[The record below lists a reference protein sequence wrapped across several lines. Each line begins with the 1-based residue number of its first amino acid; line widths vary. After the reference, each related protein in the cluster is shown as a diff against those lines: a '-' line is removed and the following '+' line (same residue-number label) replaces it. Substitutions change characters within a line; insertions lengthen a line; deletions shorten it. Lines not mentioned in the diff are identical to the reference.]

1 MLRWREQAQ
10 TTRFASFGPLVNFF
24 KILFAFFKTTN
35 YLTGILKLLMYLREA
50 TMKRTGPNDAFRVV
64 WAISKFLY
72 ILFVFFITTDHLT
85 GILKLRV
92 YIREATTKR
101 IYLREATMKRTGPND
116 AKRVVWAI
124 GKFFFN
130 IIQVFHNYWSSNI
143 YFKATDVPTRCY
155 DEENGPKRR
164 VSRRLGHW

>member
-1 MLRWREQAQ
+1 MKR
-10 TTRFASFGPLVNFF
+10 TGPLVSFF
-24 KILFAFFKTTN
+24 FILFAFFKTTN

-50 TMKRTGPNDAFRVV
+50 TMKRTGPNDALRVV

-85 GILKLRV
+85 GILKLRM

-116 AKRVVWAI
+116 GKHVVWANSE
-124 GKFFFN
+124 FFS
-130 IIQVFHNYWSSNI
+130 IIIRVFYI
-143 YFKATDVPTRCY
+143 Y
-155 DEENGPKRR
+155 
-164 VSRRLGHW
+164 